1 VPVLR
6 ILALA
11 LAVVA
16 GTALGAPVHAAA
28 QPAPP
33 NGSDDPVLAAL
44 IEEALERNPD
54 VKGAQEA
61 LAAARSRPVQA
72 RSLSNPM
79 VAVGYTNDGW
89 APTLGSMPMTTLAVM
104 ATQDL
109 PYPGKRRLR
118 GEIASLQADQVE
130 EQLARVALGTVAR
143 VRRAYSSLLL
153 ARDLLELIREQEEI
167 WKQIEGV
174 ARARYAVGQGAQQD
188 VLRVQIEVTRI
199 GQLRAEQ
206 DAVLE
211 TARAELNRLLDRPAE
226 APLDATAPL
235 GLAKQEGSLD
245 EILARL
251 EVISPELQFAL
262 ISVERDRLAADLARK
277 EFKPDFTVQGGY
289 MNRGG
294 LDPMWQAG
302 VGVSLPLYRKQI
314 SAGVAEAAA
323 QTRASERLVE
333 STRLQLRFRTQE
345 RMAQLRAAERIAEV
359 YDQGVIP
366 QDRMSVEAAVAN
378 YQTGKVPFVAVLEA
392 LTTLYNDRATHL
404 GVLADHGRIRA
415 SLEEASLEATS
426 GMSPSGAS
434 GMRAVGG
441 RSLGMSG
448 GFAPGGSGSTGA
460 SGMNR

>member
-1 VPVLR
+1 MPDFR
-6 ILALA
+6 SLA
-11 LAVVA
+11 LAVVV
-16 GTALGAPVHAAA
+16 GLALGAPVRSAAEPTAHAGA
-28 QPAPP
+28 
-33 NGSDDPVLAAL
+33 DDPVLAAL
-44 IEEALERNPD
+44 IEEALARNPD

-61 LAAARSRPVQA
+61 LTAARSRPDQV

-89 APTLGSMPMTTLAVM
+89 APTLGSMPMTTLAFV

-118 GEIASLQADQVE
+118 GEIASLEADQVE
-130 EQLARVALGTVAR
+130 EQLARVALNTVAR
-143 VRRAYSSLLL
+143 VRRAYYSLLL
-153 ARDLLELIREQEEI
+153 ARDLLELIREQQEI

-174 ARARYAVGQGAQQD
+174 ARARYVVGQGAQQD

-199 GQLRAEQ
+199 EQLRAEQ
-206 DAVLE
+206 DAELE

-226 APLDATAPL
+226 APLETPASL
-235 GLAKQEGSLD
+235 GLGKREGTLD
-245 EILARL
+245 EVLVRL
-251 EVISPELQFAL
+251 ETMSPELKSTL
-262 ISVERDRLAADLARK
+262 ISVERERRAVDLARK
-277 EFKPDFTVQGGY
+277 EFKPDLTLQGAY

-302 VGVSLPLYRKQI
+302 VGVSLPLYRKRI
-314 SAGVAEAAA
+314 SAGVAEAEA
-323 QTRASERLVE
+323 QARASERLVE

-345 RMAQLRAAERIAEV
+345 RMAQLRATEKIAQV

-366 QDRMSVEAAVAN
+366 QDRMSVEAAVAS

-404 GVLADHGRIRA
+404 GVLADHGKIRA
-415 SLEEASLEATS
+415 SLDEASLEATS
-426 GMSPSGAS
+426 GMSSSGAS
-434 GMRAVGG
+434 RMPAVGG
-441 RSLGMSG
+441 SSLGMSG
-448 GFAPGGSGSTGA
+448 GGGPGGSGQVGG